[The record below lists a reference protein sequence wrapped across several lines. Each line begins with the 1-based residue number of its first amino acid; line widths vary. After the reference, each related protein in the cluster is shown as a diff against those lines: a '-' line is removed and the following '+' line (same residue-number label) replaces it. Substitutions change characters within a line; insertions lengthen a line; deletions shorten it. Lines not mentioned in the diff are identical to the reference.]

1 MRKLFIILTFFVFGQ
16 SLLQAQNKKVVSPVI
31 YDDWKGVSAP
41 IISAQG
47 NFVSF
52 EINPQV
58 GDGNLIINNLGG
70 SNEQTFPRGTKAVF
84 PESEE
89 YVVFHVQAEYKKVR
103 DLKLKK
109 KKKEDL
115 PKDSLFIL
123 NLKTGELEAF
133 PELISAE
140 VSEEESNWMAFL
152 VKPEEPKK
160 DTTEKAEKKEEKKP
174 QTKKNAPK
182 EDPKTNTLIVLNP
195 SSGHKHEFKNVVDFS
210 LSRNGH
216 LIGFSTFE
224 RDSLPLS
231 KLFVFDTKKESSTE
245 VFELEGLLKKLTV
258 DNGGANL
265 AFLSTVDTAKRKLY
279 SLQNYS
285 LKQKNVK
292 LITDTI
298 GTQFSNNWIVSE
310 NGRIYFSRDDEKLYF
325 GISEKPD
332 FEIKDTLLPE
342 EKVNLDL
349 WHWEDQYLQ
358 PQQLSQLKREKNKN
372 YLSVYHLKADKLVQ
386 LASEEMEDVRTLL
399 KGNADIALGTDSRAY
414 RKKTSWES
422 PGYRDVYALD
432 VNTGNKTLLISE
444 IQSSFGLS
452 PNGKY
457 VYWYANED
465 SSWYAKP
472 TIGGNTVCL
481 SKGINLPLY
490 DESHDLPQDPRDY
503 GIAGWTANDK
513 DIIFYDKFDL
523 WLADPSGKEKII
535 NLSNGFGRKNN
546 TELRYL
552 KLDNEE
558 EWINTKNPIML
569 SAQNK
574 TTRQAGFY
582 SLNFKTKSVAELT
595 LGDYRYYP
603 PAKAKNA
610 NRVIWR
616 RGNIS
621 EYYNLWSS
629 TLSFENET
637 KLSDANPQQSEY
649 VWANVELVKW
659 NNMDGKEVEGLL
671 YKPDNFDPNKKYP
684 MIVYFYDVHSDNLFN
699 HYSPGPSRSV
709 INPIHYVSNGYLVFM
724 PDIHYKDGY
733 PGMSAFN
740 HVVSGTMAM
749 ITKGFVDKAN
759 IGIQGQSWGGYQTL
773 YIVTQTDIFK
783 AANSGA
789 PVSNMTSAYGGIRW
803 ESGMSRMFQYEETQS
818 RIGGTLWEKP
828 LQYIENSP
836 VFYAPKINTP
846 IMFRHDDAD
855 GAVPWYQGIEIF
867 VALRRLNK
875 PAWLLNYNDAGH
887 NLTVKRSNQMDF
899 TIRMKQFFD
908 HYLKGAPAPEWMIDG
923 IPAKDKGKNLGLEI
937 K

>member
-1 MRKLFIILTFFVFGQ
+1 MQKLFIIFTFFVFGQ
-16 SLLQAQNKKVVSPVI
+16 SLLQAQNKKIVSPAI
-31 YDDWKGVSAP
+31 YDDWKAVSAP

-52 EINPQV
+52 EVNPQV
-58 GDGNLIINNLGG
+58 GDGNLIIKYLDD
-70 SNEQTFPRGTKAVF
+70 SNEKLFSRGYKAVF
-84 PESEE
+84 PETEE
-89 YVVFHVQAEYKKVR
+89 FIIFQVKAEYKKVR

-109 KKKEDL
+109 KKKKDL

-123 NLKTGELEAF
+123 NLKTGALESY
-133 PELISAE
+133 PELISAK
-140 VSEEESNWMAFL
+140 VSIEESNWMAFL

-160 DTTEKAEKKEEKKP
+160 DTSKKEAKKP
-174 QTKKNAPK
+174 KKNKPK
-182 EDPKTNTLIVLNP
+182 DDPKTNTLIVLNP
-195 SSGHKHEFKNVVDFS
+195 SSGYKHEFKNVVEFS

-216 LIGFSTFE
+216 LIGYSTFE

-231 KLFVFDTKKESSTE
+231 KLFVFNTKKEISSE
-245 VFELEGLLKKLTV
+245 VFELEGILKKLTA
-258 DNGGANL
+258 DNSGTNL
-265 AFLSTVDTAKRKLY
+265 AFLSTIDTAKRKLY

-285 LKQKNVK
+285 LKQGIIKQ
-292 LITDTI
+292 IADTT
-298 GTQFSNNWIVSE
+298 GAQFSNNWIVNVS
-310 NGRIYFSRDDEKLYF
+310 GRIYFSRDDEKLYF

-342 EKVNLDL
+342 EKVNIDL

-358 PQQLSQLKREKNKN
+358 PQQLAQLKREKNKS
-372 YLSVYHLKADKLVQ
+372 YLSVYHLKTDKLVQ

-399 KGNADIALGTDSRAY
+399 KGNADIALGTDNRAY
-414 RKKTSWES
+414 RKKTSWEM

-432 VNTGNKTLLISE
+432 VKTGNKTLIIKE
-444 IQSSFGLS
+444 TQSRFGLS

-457 VYWYANED
+457 VYWYANAD
-465 SSWYAKP
+465 SNWYAKP
-472 TIGGNTVCL
+472 TKGGNVVFL
-481 SKGINLPLY
+481 SKGIDLPLY
-490 DESHDLPQDPRDY
+490 NESHDLPQDPRDY

-513 DIIFYDKFDL
+513 NIIFYDKFDL
-523 WLADPSGKEKII
+523 WLADPSGKEKAI
-535 NLSNGFGRKNN
+535 NLTNGFGRKNN

-558 EWINTKNPIML
+558 EWINTKDPIL
-569 SAQNK
+569 LKAQNK
-574 TTRQAGFY
+574 TTKQAGFY
-582 SLNFKTKSVAELT
+582 SLNFKTKKVSELT
-595 LGDYRYYP
+595 LGDFRYYP
-603 PAKAKNA
+603 PTKAKNA
-610 NRVIWR
+610 NRIIWR
-616 RGNIS
+616 RGNVK

-629 TLSFENET
+629 SLAFENIN
-637 KLSDANPQQSEY
+637 KLSDANPQQNEY
-649 VWANVELVKW
+649 VWADVELVKW

-684 MIVYFYDVHSDNLFN
+684 MIVYFYDLHSDNLFN
-699 HYSPGPSRSV
+699 HYRPGPSRSV

-733 PGMSAFN
+733 PGMSAYN
-740 HVVSGTMAM
+740 HVVSGTLAM
-749 ITKGFVDKAN
+749 IAKGFVDKAN
-759 IGIQGQSWGGYQTL
+759 IGIQGQSWGGYQAL

-803 ESGMSRMFQYEETQS
+803 QSGMSRMFQYEESQS

-828 LQYIENSP
+828 MQYIENSP
-836 VFYAPKINTP
+836 VFYVPKINTP
-846 IMFRHDDAD
+846 IMFRHDDKD

-867 VALRRLNK
+867 VAMRRLNK

-908 HYLKGAPAPEWMIDG
+908 HYLKDAPAPEWMVDG
-923 IPAKDKGKNLGLEI
+923 IPAKDKGKNLGLDL